1 MRRCIT
7 AAAVVFG
14 CVAFSAPA
22 RSSPWSSQLEA
33 ARATHTASV
42 PSQRVNWF
50 AFSPEDQGMDLVMYG
65 IYSAKRSIHV
75 LSYVMTYRPLLQA
88 LADKAR
94 SGVQV
99 AVVVDYGESVANDR
113 TGYIRQGLGYLEK
126 AGVRVCAIDAYRI
139 SHDKAMVLDGRSVQT
154 GSINYTA
161 AGARENS
168 ENAVIEWNDV
178 DSAAGFERHFQTR
191 LEQCHPF

>member
-1 MRRCIT
+1 MRRCFIT
-7 AAAVVFG
+7 AAVVLG

-22 RSSPWSSQLEA
+22 RSSPWSTHLET
-33 ARATHTASV
+33 ARATHTASA
-42 PSQRVNWF
+42 PSERVNWF

-65 IYSAKRSIHV
+65 VYSARQSIHI

-99 AVVVDYGESVANDR
+99 SVVVDYGESIANDR
-113 TGYIRQGLGYLEK
+113 GGYIRQGLAYLQK
-126 AGVRVCAIDAYRI
+126 AGATVCAIDAYRI
-139 SHDKAMVLDGRSVQT
+139 SHDKTMVLDGRSVQT

-168 ENAVIEWNDV
+168 EDAVIEWNDV
-178 DSAAGFERHFQTR
+178 DSAAGFERHFLTR
-191 LEQCHPF
+191 LAQCRPL